1 MIPFPTSTSIGKRI
15 PKELFYQN
23 LTLTPELKRAFVE
36 DVESIVWL
44 YMLSPATLNVTAG
57 KSIQQIDV
65 VQVNLKRLDYHAA
78 LLEIIEKTIPRPLV
92 FILKHQYQYQ
102 LLIHY
107 KECTTQNSWKIIE
120 TYQTSWMSESDFSLE
135 IKGISL
141 DLVYEQFVLQ
151 IAGNT
156 LFKKEGT
163 SLKETVIKTQEAVR
177 IQKKMAELEKKMRNE
192 KQFNIQLKIASEIKS
207 LKREQEIR
215 E

>member
-1 MIPFPTSTSIGKRI
+1 
-15 PKELFYQN
+15 
-23 LTLTPELKRAFVE
+23 
-36 DVESIVWL
+36 
-44 YMLSPATLNVTAG
+44 
-57 KSIQQIDV
+57 
-65 VQVNLKRLDYHAA
+65 
-78 LLEIIEKTIPRPLV
+78 
-92 FILKHQYQYQ
+92 
-102 LLIHY
+102 
-107 KECTTQNSWKIIE
+107 
-120 TYQTSWMSESDFSLE
+120 MSESDFSLE

-141 DLVYEQFVLQ
+141 DQVYEQFVLQ

-177 IQKKMAELEKKMRNE
+177 IQKKIAELEKKMRNE